1 MATRSLSVRIPEDA
15 LAELEKMAGLKGQ
28 KVSDLVRDIILERL
42 TSGTAGGNQLVMAR
56 LEALEANIM
65 GSQSWLADFV
75 ITSLR
80 AVGEAQYQSQMAADN
95 TDEIMNYL
103 AVQKPLD
110 AKSKKE
116 RQQVRAK
123 EALRHGDSLVQ
134 KATALTQAASDEGQ
148 STL

>member
-1 MATRSLSVRIPEDA
+1 MATKSVSVRIPEEA
-15 LAELEKMAGLKGQ
+15 LAELEKMAALNGQ
-28 KVSDLVRDIILERL
+28 KVSDLVRDIIVERL

-56 LEALEANIM
+56 LEAMEANIM

-80 AVGEAQYQSQMAADN
+80 AVGEAQYQCQMAADN

-134 KATALTQAASDEGQ
+134 KATALTQAGSGE
-148 STL
+148 